1 MPYKAHHFST
11 VIDVLC
17 FFFPGSRGALV
28 NMEARGEQAS
38 MLNRKCVIVRWA
50 ELSIEKLLE
59 VVERG
64 AGSILIL
71 LPPDMNSV
79 NEELIEVCFS
89 CHKMGGVVILFW
101 LKVCAGIL
109 ETRPSIEIA
118 IMKLYKKITCS

>member
-1 MPYKAHHFST
+1 MKSIVQSHMRIVHYSTVPYNAHH

-17 FFFPGSRGALV
+17 CCLFFPGSRSALV
-28 NMEARGEQAS
+28 NMEVRGEQAS

-71 LPPDMNSV
+71 LPPDINSV
-79 NEELIEVCFS
+79 DEGLIEV
-89 CHKMGGVVILFW
+89 
-101 LKVCAGIL
+101 
-109 ETRPSIEIA
+109 
-118 IMKLYKKITCS
+118 